1 MTTVPESVTS
11 YLAEAGVDSSPIPT
25 IRPRRLRSTPAMRA
39 LVRETHVDPA
49 KLIWP
54 VFVRDDIDEPREIA
68 AMPGQYQHTIDAK
81 GRLFIPAKL
90 REELGET
97 FYVTMG
103 MDSCLSVYSDA
114 SWARFTEKFESLPYT
129 KTKAMR
135 PLFANAAK
143 CEPDAQGRIVLPQ
156 KLRSYAHLE
165 KDVVVIG
172 VSNRAE
178 IWNAEKWAEIEAE
191 ELNPENLAAVME
203 ELGF

>member
-1 MTTVPESVTS
+1 MT
-11 YLAEAGVDSSPIPT
+11 
-25 IRPRRLRSTPAMRA
+25 
-39 LVRETHVDPA
+39 
-49 KLIWP
+49 
-54 VFVRDDIDEPREIA
+54 
-68 AMPGQYQHTIDAK
+68 GQYQHTIDAK

-90 REELGET
+90 REELGDT
-97 FYVTMG
+97 
-103 MDSCLSVYSDA
+103 
-114 SWARFTEKFESLPYT
+114 FESLPYT

-156 KLRSYAHLE
+156 KLRAYAHLE

-203 ELGF
+203 ELGC